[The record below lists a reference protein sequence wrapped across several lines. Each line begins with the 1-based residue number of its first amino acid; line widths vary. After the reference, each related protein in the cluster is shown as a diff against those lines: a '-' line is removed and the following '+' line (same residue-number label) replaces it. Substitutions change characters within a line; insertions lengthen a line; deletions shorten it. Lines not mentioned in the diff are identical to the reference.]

1 VARGVST
8 VLDVAVCL
16 LLVGAAL
23 ATLSGIP
30 PSPAAQSKVDADTA
44 ARTVATTTTG
54 VPVDGRTRHGTLATQ
69 LADAAVA
76 GATLDDR
83 RLVETAYDEAVAD
96 ATEAETDDRVFVTA
110 TWEPYPDA
118 TVSGRLNAGHR
129 PPESADVATTTLVVD
144 SGVDA
149 PTAST
154 FDALAREL
162 AAAVVDR
169 LFPPRRTRA
178 ALVDP
183 RTSARAATRY
193 RTAAARLGVDVD
205 RAVADADAAAANEAL
220 AAGLASR
227 FEPELRDRYRTPET
241 AAAALTAD
249 EVEIVVRRWDR

>member
-1 VARGVST
+1 MARGVST
-8 VLDVAVCL
+8 VIDVAVCL

-30 PSPAAQSKVDADTA
+30 QSPAAAGVDADAA

-54 VPVDGRTRHGTLATQ
+54 VPVDGRTRHGTLATH
-69 LADAAVA
+69 LAGAAVA
-76 GATLDDR
+76 GATLEDR
-83 RLVETAYDEAVAD
+83 RLVETAYPGAVAD
-96 ATEAETDDRVFVTA
+96 ATAAATGDRVFVTA
-110 TWEPYPDA
+110 DWEPYPDA
-118 TVSGRLNAGHR
+118 AVSGHLAAGRR
-129 PPESADVATTTLVVD
+129 PPESADVAATTLVVD

-149 PTAST
+149 PTAPT

-183 RTSARAATRY
+183 RTSARAAARY

-205 RAVADADAAAANEAL
+205 RPVADADAVAANEAL
-220 AAGLASR
+220 AAGLAAR
-227 FEPELRDRYRTPET
+227 FEPELRDRYRTPEA
-241 AAAALTAD
+241 AAAALTVE
-249 EVEIVVRRWDR
+249 EVEVVVRRWER